1 MTRLLDDIYRGVLEG
16 NRSAVV
22 LKVREAIKE
31 GLPPQ
36 EVLAT
41 MTRSMENVGD
51 LFQKGEYFVP
61 EMLVAARAMQQGTE
75 ILRPHLVETG
85 TKPFGTIVAGT
96 VRGDLHEMGKN
107 LVCMMLECAGFRV
120 LDLGMDVSPEDFV
133 QAVRRNQPQVVA
145 LSALLTTT
153 MPNMRET
160 IEALA
165 AANLRQDVK
174 VIVGGAPVTAA
185 FAQQISADGYAR
197 DASQAVIEVKGLLA
211 RSK

>member
-1 MTRLLDDIYRGVLEG
+1 MSRLLEEIYQGVLEG
-16 NRSAVV
+16 DRSAVV
-22 LKVREAIKE
+22 LKVREAIGD

-36 EVLAT
+36 EILAT

-85 TKPFGTIVAGT
+85 VKPFGTIVAGT

-120 LDLGMDVSPEDFV
+120 LDLGMDVSPDDFV
-133 QAVRRNQPQVVA
+133 QAVRQNQPQIVA

-153 MPNMRET
+153 MPNMETT

-165 AANLRQDVK
+165 KASLRQDVK
-174 VIVGGAPVTAA
+174 VIVGGAPVTEG
-185 FAQQISADGYAR
+185 FAQHIAADGYAR
-197 DASQAVIEVKGLLA
+197 DASQAVGLVRRLLA
-211 RSK
+211 GM

>member
-85 TKPFGTIVAGT
+85 TQPFGTIVAGT